1 MRESIIKKYKMTYW
15 IPILVFLIGIAV
27 TMPIV
32 VSYRSDNREK
42 VKALSMK
49 NALMYSERMC
59 DEIQSGVAITDS
71 LKLIIQSTH
80 GGETVVDDET
90 GERYTI
96 INNFEFVA
104 KSLMTDY
111 ISSVQLAPN
120 GKVTTIYPEEGNES
134 GKLDLLNSA
143 GDRGKFSNYAKDHKV
158 VTIQGPFAMNQG
170 GSGIAIRNPVFITP
184 DDNPDSE
191 EVFWGFTVAI
201 IKVPKIFEDS
211 IYALDT
217 FGYDFVLTK
226 RSPQISSGELVVCQ
240 SENEPKNPIYHNVT
254 LGTSEWKLAVAPK
267 DGWNKGDHTLFLV
280 SIAIVIDCLFTAL
293 VLFLLILAQKHN
305 RYKKLAQTDGLTG
318 LYNRAGFEA
327 ETKKY
332 LDSHAGGNCVQAT
345 LDVDDFKIINDL
357 YGHSVGDEALKSLAE
372 ELKSAF
378 RNEDAIISRSGGDEF
393 NVVIK
398 NRTCDDMKE
407 TLKKFVLADKYFSV
421 NGKSHSYTIS
431 LGYAEYPLH
440 AKTLSA
446 LSIKSD
452 VALYQAKLHG
462 KHACFRYD
470 TSYLSSVRSGL
481 GFAFNE
487 VTQNLPSAFL
497 IYKADPNNDTLL
509 FANDELVKLAGCEN
523 LDDFME
529 FSGKKFSNLIRPDEV
544 NDVEQSIWNQINS
557 HKDGSNDY
565 VQFHFAR
572 KDGTYKHVFDHGRIV
587 DSANHGRVFYVLII
601 ASEFIEAHYNAIS
614 K

>member
-104 KSLMTDY
+104 KSLITDY

-191 EVFWGFTVAI
+191 EVFWGFTVA
-201 IKVPKIFEDS
+201 
-211 IYALDT
+211 
-217 FGYDFVLTK
+217 
-226 RSPQISSGELVVCQ
+226 
-240 SENEPKNPIYHNVT
+240 
-254 LGTSEWKLAVAPK
+254 
-267 DGWNKGDHTLFLV
+267 
-280 SIAIVIDCLFTAL
+280 
-293 VLFLLILAQKHN
+293 
-305 RYKKLAQTDGLTG
+305 
-318 LYNRAGFEA
+318 
-327 ETKKY
+327 
-332 LDSHAGGNCVQAT
+332 
-345 LDVDDFKIINDL
+345 
-357 YGHSVGDEALKSLAE
+357 
-372 ELKSAF
+372 
-378 RNEDAIISRSGGDEF
+378 
-393 NVVIK
+393 
-398 NRTCDDMKE
+398 
-407 TLKKFVLADKYFSV
+407 
-421 NGKSHSYTIS
+421 
-431 LGYAEYPLH
+431 
-440 AKTLSA
+440 
-446 LSIKSD
+446 
-452 VALYQAKLHG
+452 
-462 KHACFRYD
+462 
-470 TSYLSSVRSGL
+470 
-481 GFAFNE
+481 
-487 VTQNLPSAFL
+487 
-497 IYKADPNNDTLL
+497 
-509 FANDELVKLAGCEN
+509 
-523 LDDFME
+523 
-529 FSGKKFSNLIRPDEV
+529 
-544 NDVEQSIWNQINS
+544 
-557 HKDGSNDY
+557 
-565 VQFHFAR
+565 
-572 KDGTYKHVFDHGRIV
+572 
-587 DSANHGRVFYVLII
+587 
-601 ASEFIEAHYNAIS
+601 
-614 K
+614 